1 MPSFLENVLSQKHS
15 ELSRLRDRAGSFG
28 KRSSPKRPFLKSLDK
43 LPQLSIIAEIKKASP
58 SKGVI
63 CKDFDPVAIA
73 KKYEQGGASA
83 ISVLTDGKYFQGH
96 NEHLV
101 AVREKV
107 ALPVLRKDF
116 IIDILQVEETAHIGA
131 DAMLLIAE
139 ALDASQLADLYQA
152 SLELDIDPLVELH
165 SLGQLD
171 KIMKLEP
178 EAIGINNRDLFTF
191 KVDLA
196 TTLELA
202 KHIPKEIAIVSESGI
217 RGASDARLLRDAGV
231 RALLVGESLMRAQ
244 DVGGLIKELQM

>member
-1 MPSFLENVLSQKHS
+1 MQSFLEKILYQKKHEVSKLS
-15 ELSRLRDRAGSFG
+15 ERAGSFQ
-28 KRSSPKRPFLKSLDK
+28 KRSSPKRPFIKSLDK
-43 LPQLSIIAEIKKASP
+43 RPHLAVIAEIKKASP
-58 SKGVI
+58 SKGI
-63 CKDFDPVAIA
+63 IRPDFDPAAIA
-73 KKYEQGGASA
+73 EQYEKGGASA

-96 NEHLV
+96 NEHLM

-152 SLELDIDPLVELH
+152 SLELDIDPLIELH

-191 KVDLA
+191 KVDLD
-196 TTLELA
+196 TTLELV
-202 KHIPKEIAIVSESGI
+202 KQIPKEVAIVAESGI
-217 RGASDARLLRDAGV
+217 RGASDAKMLRDAGV
-231 RALLVGESLMRAQ
+231 RALLVGESLMLAQ
-244 DVGGLIKELQM
+244 DVAGLINKLRL